1 MVSEVGKV
9 ASPNETHDAR
19 DTRVD
24 EARINKA
31 ILSGLPVTV
40 NTFALTND
48 VRAYMEN
55 VISTFLRSAGQ
66 ERLKNHVAYCIHE
79 LAANAQRANVKRLYF
94 ADQKLDLSNSDDY
107 REGMKQFKEFAL
119 KNADRYLQLQKENGL
134 YVKLVLQIQ
143 KDILHIEIHNN
154 VVATRTELIRIH
166 DRLARSRQYN
176 TLDEALAQIF
186 DDTEGAGLGLV
197 ILVLM
202 LKKIGLDEDCFDVSI
217 NDKETVARII
227 IPLNQVHLENVSVL
241 SMKIV
246 NSITSL
252 PQFPEHILEVRRLL
266 DDENVEM
273 GDVAKRLST
282 DPALVAGLLKIV
294 NSAHYM
300 LGKRVNNILDAV
312 NMVGIKGIRNLLYS
326 YETQRILGSDT
337 DEKELLWKH
346 SHKAAFYAYNI
357 VIHFDLRGDI
367 IDDVYVSSLLHDIG
381 KIVFSG
387 IHPKLLEKIQNFC
400 TAKEIPYS
408 TFEDISSGLNHAEI
422 GALIAEK
429 WNFPENMS
437 MAIRY
442 HHNPSAVPQAHV
454 ELVRVVYLANML
466 CEYEQGVVAFE
477 QVEAGVL
484 NHFGMRSKEDLD
496 TLLEKLTALFMDDTG

>member
-1 MVSEVGKV
+1 M
-9 ASPNETHDAR
+9 ASPNETQ
-19 DTRVD
+19 DTQID

-31 ILSGLPVTV
+31 ILSGLPITI
-40 NTFALTND
+40 NTFALTNH
-48 VRAYMEN
+48 VKMNMEN
-55 VISTFLRSAGQ
+55 VISTFLRSVGQ
-66 ERLKNHVAYCIHE
+66 ERLKNHIAHCVHE
-79 LAANAQRANVKRLYF
+79 LAANAQKANFKRLYF
-94 ADQKLDLSNSDDY
+94 TEQKLDLSNSNDY
-107 REGMKQFKEFAL
+107 KEGMKLFKESTL
-119 KNADRYLQLQKENGL
+119 SNADHYLRLQKENGL

-143 KDILHIEIHNN
+143 KDIIHIEIHNN

-166 DRLARSRQYN
+166 DRLARTRQYN

-227 IPLNQVHLENVSVL
+227 IPLNQVHLENISVL

-246 NSITSL
+246 NSVTAL
-252 PQFPEHILEVRRLL
+252 PQLPEHVLEIRKLL
-266 DDENVEM
+266 DSYDVEM
-273 GDVAKRLST
+273 NEVAKRLSM

-312 NMVGIKGIRNLLYS
+312 NMIGIKGVRNLLYS

-346 SHKAAFYAYNI
+346 SHKAAFLSYNI
-357 VIHFDLRGDI
+357 VMHFNLCGDI
-367 IDDVYVSSLLHDIG
+367 IDDAYVSSLLHDIG

-400 TAKEIPYS
+400 TARDIPYS

-429 WNFPENMS
+429 WNFPEGMII
-437 MAIRY
+437 AIRH
-442 HHNPSAVPQAHV
+442 HHNPSAAPQPHR
-454 ELVRVVYLANML
+454 ELVQVVYLANML
-466 CEYEQGVVAFE
+466 CEYEQGVIAFE
-477 QVEAGVL
+477 HFDTEVL
-484 NHFGMRSKEDLD
+484 NRFGIRSRDDLD
-496 TLLEKLTALFMDDTG
+496 MLVEKMSGLFMDDTGFEPVTSTV